1 MTTKLTLTIEKD
13 IIEKAKIYAKGTQR
27 SLSELVQGQLENLL
41 LRKVKEDE
49 ISPKMQ
55 SLLDKIPKNQTQYT
69 DQELENFRREYL
81 EKKYS

>member
-13 IIEKAKIYAKGTQR
+13 IIEKAKIYAKETQR
-27 SLSELVQGQLENLL
+27 SLSELVQKQLENLL
-41 LRKVKEDE
+41 SQKVIADE

-55 SLLDKIPKNQTQYT
+55 NLLDKIPKNQIQYT
-69 DQELENFRREYL
+69 DQELDNFRREYL